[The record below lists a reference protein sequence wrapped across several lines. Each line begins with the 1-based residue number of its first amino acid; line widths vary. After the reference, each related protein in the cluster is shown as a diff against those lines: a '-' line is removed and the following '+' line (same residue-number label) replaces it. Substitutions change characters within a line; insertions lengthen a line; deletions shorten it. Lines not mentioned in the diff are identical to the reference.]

1 MNTKEFTNQ
10 KFIDSITDS
19 KLKKYLE
26 FRYLGSFKT
35 EVEKFVDGQM
45 QGNRDS
51 RFQEMEN
58 RRVQRKDRR

>member
-1 MNTKEFTNQ
+1 MNQDNQ

-26 FRYLGSFKT
+26 FRYTNSFKA

-51 RFQEMEN
+51 RFCEMEN